1 MYNNYDYGYGNQLIS
16 ASTSSSSVGTWM
28 IIALVV
34 AIIGGIV
41 GYFLFVAKPKSKEYT
56 GFVAWLH
63 EFLNFKK
70 LFISSILKITYMIL
84 AIYITLASFGFIGT
98 SALAFFGMLI
108 LGNLGLRI
116 VYELIMLTIT
126 LVDNTSEINKKLHGK
141 DDK

>member
-1 MYNNYDYGYGNQLIS
+1 
-16 ASTSSSSVGTWM
+16 
-28 IIALVV
+28 
-34 AIIGGIV
+34 
-41 GYFLFVAKPKSKEYT
+41 
-56 GFVAWLH
+56 
-63 EFLNFKK
+63 
-70 LFISSILKITYMIL
+70 MIL